1 MQATFGAIFRKN
13 RMANIEDQYHRETSS
28 KNPADL
34 NLYQIIQKTFLLA
47 LKSIVFDDPNLLARL
62 SPTTV
67 SIG

>member
-34 NLYQIIQKTFLLA
+34 QPVPDNSENLF
-47 LKSIVFDDPNLLARL
+47 ARTEKY
-62 SPTTV
+62 SF
-67 SIG
+67 